1 MYGTVMVG
9 RLKGT
14 PEEMQRVNDEWLELQ
29 VPGFVREETLVGDD
43 GRSVISAVF
52 FESREAYERLAKD
65 PRQDEFWRTRFLPL
79 LEGEPQ
85 WFDGTWQTALIQREV
100 RRSSP
105 TR

>member
-9 RLKGT
+9 RLRGSI
-14 PEEMQRVNDEWLELQ
+14 EEMQRVNEEWLELRI
-29 VPGFVREETLVGDD
+29 PGFVREETLLGED
-43 GRSVISAVF
+43 GRTVISAVF
-52 FESREAYERLAKD
+52 FESRDAYRRLADD

-85 WFDGTWQTALIQREV
+85 WFDGTWQSTLIPRAAQG
-100 RRSSP
+100 SSP